1 MESQKN
7 KELEERIVEH
17 LFSLKGGN
25 ILLTKSFSPNL
36 ARKYG
41 CDSKE
46 ISEALENLART
57 ETEGYSIMKND
68 WGTYDFVINPLKK
81 NL

>member
-1 MESQKN
+1 MISQKN

-25 ILLTKSFSPNL
+25 ISITEVFPSHFE
-36 ARKYG
+36 RKYG

-46 ISEALENLART
+46 VSEALENLSRT
-57 ETEGYSIMKND
+57 DTEGYSI
-68 WGTYDFVINPLKK
+68 KK
-81 NL
+81 NIQGEYLFTRKP